1 MKKILTVRNYTFM
14 REFTGRNDIF
24 MREHSK
30 KNNRLKYFTCYL
42 VKRNSVNHMVFF

>member
-14 REFTGRNDIF
+14 RELTERNDIF

-30 KNNRLKYFTCYL
+30 KITG
-42 VKRNSVNHMVFF
+42 